1 MIKQFEVGKSYYREI
16 PSNPSFTLIKELEKE
31 LQELKSAAI
40 NVYHIVQNAKDPDDH
55 IKNLRSLIF
64 SEKK

>member
-1 MIKQFEVGKSYYREI
+1 MNLFEDFDTS
-16 PSNPSFTLIKELEKE
+16 SLTLHKPPANDSLQTFKE

-40 NVYHIVQNAKDPDDH
+40 NVYHIVQNAKDPDDY
-55 IKNLRSLIF
+55 IKKLRSLIF

>member
-1 MIKQFEVGKSYYREI
+1 MSKESSKKL
-16 PSNPSFTLIKELEKE
+16 NELEKE

>member
-1 MIKQFEVGKSYYREI
+1 MSKESSKKIKK
-16 PSNPSFTLIKELEKE
+16 LEKE

-40 NVYHIVQNAKDPDDH
+40 NVYQIVQNAKDTDDH

-64 SEKK
+64 SKKK